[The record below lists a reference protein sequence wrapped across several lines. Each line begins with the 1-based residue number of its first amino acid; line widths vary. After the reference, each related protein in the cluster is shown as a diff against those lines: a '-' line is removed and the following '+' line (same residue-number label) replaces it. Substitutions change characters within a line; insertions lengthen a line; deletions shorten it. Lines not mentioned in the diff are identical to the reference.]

1 MQCPSPYFCV
11 FTGQVVFADS
21 PDGSKNITLRTHH
34 ILIEDGAALH
44 IGAPKCRYRSHATV
58 ALMGRSDSA
67 TVPETPGLG
76 RKFIGV
82 MGGGTL
88 ELHGTERVS
97 WTLLTR
103 SVPASG
109 LSTGGYAF
117 QRNFSRGINLR
128 VIDQDTAAVLFSERF
143 DTHDS
148 RNDSQNL
155 TRLLL
160 SLPAGRIVT
169 LAVGDSAVKSL
180 LDETK
185 KAIAEKLG
193 SSFVYN
199 LKYRYV
205 QRWNTRV
212 SYLEFTP
219 AVLIKSYTGLNLNLR
234 VSRTTLVYWGLAD
247 VKQFYDLVSGFSFYL
262 FLFLCPAVMCRES
275 AAYTQTCRCSLFPFM
290 RFVVNLR

>member
-1 MQCPSPYFCV
+1 MSVNHTVPLPYFCV

-44 IGAPKCRYRSHATV
+44 IGAPKCRYRSYAAI
-58 ALMGRSDSA
+58 ALLGRSDSTA
-67 TVPETPGLG
+67 IPETPGLG

-148 RNDSQNL
+148 DNDSLNL

-160 SLPAGRIVT
+160 SLPNGRIVT
-169 LAVGDSAVKSL
+169 LAVGDSAVKRL
-180 LDETK
+180 LNETK

-199 LKYRYV
+199 LRYRYV
-205 QRWNTRV
+205 QCRNMRV
-212 SYLEFTP
+212 WYLEF
-219 AVLIKSYTGLNLNLR
+219 IKSYTRPKLSIR
-234 VSRTTLVYWGLAD
+234 VSGTTLFYWGLCN
-247 VKQFYDLVSGFSFYL
+247 VKQFYDLVSGFCFYL
-262 FLFLCPAVMCRES
+262 FLFLCPVVMCKRK
-275 AAYTQTCRCSLFPFM
+275 RCLYIDLFF
-290 RFVVNLR
+290 F

>member
-1 MQCPSPYFCV
+1 MLLNTQSPCLYFCV
-11 FTGQVVFADS
+11 FTGLVVFADS

-44 IGAPKCRYRSHATV
+44 IGAPKCRYRSFATI
-58 ALMGRSDSA
+58 ALMGRSDSTA
-67 TVPETPGLG
+67 LPETPGLG

-88 ELHGTERVS
+88 ELHGAERVS

-103 SVPASG
+103 GVPASG

-128 VIDQDTAAVLFSERF
+128 VIDQDTATVLFSERF

-148 RNDSQNL
+148 RNDSRNL

-160 SLPAGRIVT
+160 SLPAGRVVT

-185 KAIAEKLG
+185 KAIAETLG

-205 QRWNTRV
+205 QCGNTRV
-212 SYLEFTP
+212 LFLEFTKFY
-219 AVLIKSYTGLNLNLR
+219 VQGQNLI
-234 VSRTTLVYWGLAD
+234 
-247 VKQFYDLVSGFSFYL
+247 
-262 FLFLCPAVMCRES
+262 
-275 AAYTQTCRCSLFPFM
+275 
-290 RFVVNLR
+290 

>member
-1 MQCPSPYFCV
+1 M
-11 FTGQVVFADS
+11 FADS

-44 IGAPKCRYRSHATV
+44 IGAPKCRYRSHASI
-58 ALMGRSDSA
+58 ALMGRSDN
-67 TVPETPGLG
+67 TLVPVTPDLG
-76 RKFIGV
+76 HKFIGV

-88 ELHGTERVS
+88 ELHGAERVS

-109 LSTGGYAF
+109 LATGGYAF

-128 VIDQDTAAVLFSERF
+128 VVDQDTAAVVFSERY
-143 DTHDS
+143 DTHESHNDS
-148 RNDSQNL
+148 RRL
-155 TRLLL
+155 TQLLR

-193 SSFVYN
+193 SSFVYD
-199 LKYRYV
+199 LKYR
-205 QRWNTRV
+205 
-212 SYLEFTP
+212 
-219 AVLIKSYTGLNLNLR
+219 
-234 VSRTTLVYWGLAD
+234 
-247 VKQFYDLVSGFSFYL
+247 
-262 FLFLCPAVMCRES
+262 
-275 AAYTQTCRCSLFPFM
+275 
-290 RFVVNLR
+290 